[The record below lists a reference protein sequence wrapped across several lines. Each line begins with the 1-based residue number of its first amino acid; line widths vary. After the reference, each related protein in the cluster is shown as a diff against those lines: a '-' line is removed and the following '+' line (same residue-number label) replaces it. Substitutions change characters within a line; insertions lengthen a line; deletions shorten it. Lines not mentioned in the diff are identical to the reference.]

1 LAFNAAVLLGW
12 TLLGGLDALNGWL
25 LDASQSWPPGR
36 LVLGDPLGYQLALV
50 AGFMLISSLLD
61 LPWELWST
69 FRIEQAFGFN
79 RTTLKLFA
87 ADLAKGLLVGV

>member
-1 LAFNAAVLLGW
+1 
-12 TLLGGLDALNGWL
+12 LLGGQDWL
-25 LDASQSWPPGR
+25 ASSSQPFSASRPPGR

-87 ADLAKGLLVGV
+87 ADLA